1 VTDNNNIVSPL
12 DRRRFMQLLAGGAAA
27 ASLPLHTSCNR
38 SSADGRKA
46 IVLGF
51 DGLDPMIVKGLM
63 DTGRAPNFKKL
74 AEMGSFLPLATTMPA
89 LSPVA
94 WSSFI
99 TGMTPGGH
107 GIADFIA
114 RDPKTYMPV
123 FSIYE
128 NTPPDL
134 TLDIGDVHLPIK
146 GGGPVNLR
154 QGKPFWAYLTEQGIP
169 AWVSKVPTNF
179 PVDET
184 ATKAIAGMGTPD
196 LIDSYGSFS
205 YYTSDPFEHY
215 PDISGGTVQYV
226 DVNQNVVGSQ
236 LLGPV
241 NSLVTPSA
249 SRQDPY
255 ADNVKVPFTVY
266 LDPEEDAVRID
277 IQGQTLV
284 LNQGEYSPWVQVQF
298 DLLPVLGSASGIV
311 RFLVKQLRPHF
322 QLYATPINIDPA
334 DQAAPVTY
342 PQEFG
347 AEIAQDIGPFWTKG
361 LPCDTKAFDYRILND
376 EQYVKQ
382 AELIL
387 EERLALFRHQW
398 SRFSDGL
405 FYFYVSSTDQDA
417 HMLWRN
423 MDPTHP
429 KHGESDARFGAWIP
443 YLYERM
449 DEIVGE
455 VLPAIDDQ
463 TLVLI
468 CSDHGFAQ
476 FGRQFHLN
484 TWLRDNGYLT
494 LKPEAAKKAET
505 AITDVDWKQTLA
517 YGIGFNGLYLNLKNR
532 EGQGIVEASKV
543 AEISARLTRELQA
556 VDDPETGQRPVAKV
570 YQRDEMYVGDA
581 TPTMPELLVGYTPGY
596 RNSSSSVLGETGA
609 ATIDLNPWAW
619 SGDHSMARDLVPGSL
634 FSSHK
639 VAKGKPSILDL
650 PVSILEFFGIEKPE
664 QMVGSSIFRS

>member
-1 VTDNNNIVSPL
+1 MTDENRFLSSI
-12 DRRRFMQLLAGGAAA
+12 DRRRFLQLMAGGAAGS
-27 ASLPLHTSCNR
+27 SLPFLTSCGR
-38 SSADGRKA
+38 STADGRKA

-51 DGLDPMIVKGLM
+51 DGLDPTIIKGLM
-63 DTGRAPNFKKL
+63 DTGRAPNFRKL
-74 AEMGSFLPLATTMPA
+74 AEMGSFMPLATTMPA

-107 GIADFIA
+107 AIADFIA

-128 NTPPDL
+128 NTAPDL
-134 TLDIGDVHLPIK
+134 TISFGDVHLPIK

-154 QGKPFWAYLTEQGIP
+154 KGKPFWAYLTEQGIP
-169 AWVSKVPTNF
+169 AWISKIPTNF

-184 ATKAIAGMGTPD
+184 ATKGIAGMGTPD
-196 LIDSYGSFS
+196 LIDSYGSFG
-205 YYTSDPFEHY
+205 YWTSDPFEHY

-226 DVNQNVVGSQ
+226 DVNQNTVRTQ
-236 LLGPV
+236 LLGPI
-241 NSLVTPSA
+241 NSLVTPSG
-249 SRQDPY
+249 SNEPF
-255 ADNVKVPFTVY
+255 ADNVKVPFTVF
-266 LDPEEDAVRID
+266 LDPKEDAVRIE
-277 IQGQTLV
+277 IQGETLV
-284 LNQGEYSPWVQVQF
+284 LNVGEYSPWIPGQF
-298 DLLPVLGSASGIV
+298 DRLPVLGAASGIV
-311 RFLVKQLRPHF
+311 RFLIKQVRPQF

-334 DQAAPVTY
+334 NQAAPVTY

-347 AEIAQDIGPFWTKG
+347 AEIARDIGSFWTKG

-376 EQYVKQ
+376 EEYVKQ

-387 EERLALFRHQW
+387 EERMALFRHQW

-423 MDPTHP
+423 MDTSHP
-429 KHGESDARFGAWIP
+429 KHDESDARFGGWIP

-494 LKPEAAKKAET
+494 LKSEAEKKEET
-505 AITDVDWKQTLA
+505 AITDIDWTQTVA
-517 YGIGFNGLYLNLKNR
+517 YGVGFNGLYLNLKNR
-532 EGQGIVEASKV
+532 EGQGIVEAAKA
-543 AEISARLTRELQA
+543 AEITARLSRELQT
-556 VDDPETGQRPVAKV
+556 VTDPETGERPVAKV
-570 YQRDEMYVGDA
+570 YPRDEMYVGDA
-581 TPTMPELLVGYTPGY
+581 TPLMPELLVGYTPGY
-596 RNSSSSVLGETGA
+596 RNSSPSVLGATGS

-634 FSSHK
+634 FSSHRVSK
-639 VAKGKPSILDL
+639 ASPSILDL
-650 PVSILEFFGIEKPE
+650 PVSILEFFGVDKPQ
-664 QMVGSSIFRS
+664 QMVGTSIYKS

>member
-1 VTDNNNIVSPL
+1 MTDEDHRLSPI
-12 DRRRFMQLLAGGAAA
+12 DRRRFVQLLAGSAAA
-27 ASLPLHTSCNR
+27 TSFPFVTSCGR
-38 SSADGRKA
+38 STADGRKV

-51 DGLDPMIVKGLM
+51 DGLDPTIVKGLM
-63 DTGRAPNFKKL
+63 DTGRAPNFKRL
-74 AEMGSFLPLATTMPA
+74 AEMGSFLTLATTMPA

-128 NTPPDL
+128 NTAPDL
-134 TLDIGDVHLPIK
+134 TISFGDVHLPVK

-169 AWVSKVPTNF
+169 AWISKIPTNF

-184 ATKAIAGMGTPD
+184 ATKGIAGMGTPD

-205 YYTSDPFEHY
+205 YWTSDPFEHY
-215 PDISGGTVQYV
+215 PGISGGTVQYV
-226 DVNQNVVGSQ
+226 DVNQNVVRAQ

-241 NSLVTPSA
+241 NSLVTPSG
-249 SRQDPY
+249 SQDPF
-255 ADNVKVPFTVY
+255 ADNVRVPFTVY
-266 LDPEEDAVRID
+266 LDSKEDAVRLE
-277 IQGQTLV
+277 IQGETLV
-284 LNQGEYSPWVQVQF
+284 LNRGEYSRWVPVQF
-298 DLLPVLGSASGIV
+298 DLLPILGSASGIV
-311 RFLVKQLRPHF
+311 RFLVKQLRPQF

-334 DQAAPVTY
+334 NQAAPVTY
-342 PQEFG
+342 PREFG
-347 AEIAQDIGPFWTKG
+347 AEIARDIGSFWTKG

-376 EQYVKQ
+376 EEYVKQ

-387 EERLALFRHQW
+387 EERLALFHHQW

-423 MDPTHP
+423 MDPSHP

-449 DEIVGE
+449 DGIVGE

-494 LKPEAAKKAET
+494 LKPEAAKKQET
-505 AITDVDWKQTLA
+505 AITDIDWKQTLA
-517 YGIGFNGLYLNLKNR
+517 YGVGFNGLYLNLKNR
-532 EGQGIVEASKV
+532 EGQGIVDAAK
-543 AEISARLTRELQA
+543 APDLTARLRRELQA
-556 VDDPETGQRPVAKV
+556 VADPDTGERPVARV
-570 YQRDEMYVGDA
+570 YRRDEMYVGEA
-581 TPTMPELLVGYTPGY
+581 TPMMPELLVGYTPGY
-596 RNSSSSVLGETGA
+596 RNSSPSVLGATGG

-639 VAKGKPSILDL
+639 VSKGKPSILDL

>member
-1 VTDNNNIVSPL
+1 MTDHNRILSPM
-12 DRRRFMQLLAGGAAA
+12 DRRRFVQLLAGSAAA
-27 ASLPLHTSCNR
+27 ASFPFASSCSR
-38 SSADGRKA
+38 STADGRKV

-51 DGLDPMIVKGLM
+51 DGLDPTIVKGLM
-63 DTGRAPNFKKL
+63 DTGRAPNFRKL

-128 NTPPDL
+128 NTAPDL
-134 TLDIGDVHLPIK
+134 TISFGDVHLPIK

-169 AWVSKVPTNF
+169 AWISKIPTNF

-184 ATKAIAGMGTPD
+184 ATKGIAGMGTPD

-205 YYTSDPFEHY
+205 YWTSDPFEHY

-226 DVNQNVVGSQ
+226 DVNQNVVRAQ

-241 NSLVTPSA
+241 NSLVTPSG
-249 SRQDPY
+249 SQDPF
-255 ADNVKVPFTVY
+255 ADNVKIPFTVY
-266 LDPEEDAVRID
+266 LDPKEDAVRIE
-277 IQGQTLV
+277 IQAETLV
-284 LNQGEYSPWVQVQF
+284 LNQGEYSPWVPVQF

-334 DQAAPVTY
+334 NQAAPVTY

-347 AEIAQDIGPFWTKG
+347 AEIARDIGSFWTKG
-361 LPCDTKAFDYRILND
+361 LPCDTKAFDYQILND
-376 EQYVKQ
+376 EEYVKQ

-387 EERLALFRHQW
+387 EERLALFHHQW

-423 MDPTHP
+423 MDVSHP
-429 KHGESDARFGAWIP
+429 KHGESDARFGSWIP

-455 VLPAIDDQ
+455 VLPAIDDK

-494 LKPEAAKKAET
+494 LKSDAAKKDET
-505 AITDVDWKQTLA
+505 AITDIDWKQTVA
-517 YGIGFNGLYLNLKNR
+517 YGVGFNGLYLNLKNR
-532 EGQGIVEASKV
+532 EGQGIVDTAK
-543 AEISARLTRELQA
+543 APEITARLSQELQA
-556 VDDPETGQRPVAKV
+556 VADPDTGEQPVAKV
-570 YQRDEMYVGDA
+570 YRRDDMYVGEA
-581 TPTMPELLVGYTPGY
+581 TSMMPELLVGYTPGY
-596 RNSSSSVLGETGA
+596 RNSSPSVLGATGR

-639 VAKGKPSILDL
+639 VSRAKPSILDL
-650 PVSILEFFGIEKPE
+650 PVSILEFFGIEKPA

>member
-1 VTDNNNIVSPL
+1 MTDRRWELSPL
-12 DRRRFMQLLAGGAAA
+12 DRRRFLQLVAGGAAGATLPWLTACGSNA
-27 ASLPLHTSCNR
+27 A
-38 SSADGRKA
+38 GRKA
-46 IVLGF
+46 IVLGL
-51 DGLDPMIVKGLM
+51 DGLDPTIIRGLM
-63 DTGRAPNFKKL
+63 EAGRAPNFKKL
-74 AEMGSFLPLATTMPA
+74 ADLGSFQPLRTTMPA

-99 TGMTPGGH
+99 TGLTPGGH
-107 GIADFIA
+107 AIADFIA
-114 RDPKTYMPV
+114 RDPETYMPV

-128 NTPPDL
+128 NRAPDL
-134 TLDIGDVHLPIK
+134 TLKIGGIELPIK

-184 ATKAIAGMGTPD
+184 ASKAIAGMGTPD

-205 YYTSDPFEHY
+205 YWTSDPFEHY
-215 PDISGGTVQYV
+215 PNISGGTVQYV
-226 DVNQNVVGSQ
+226 DVNENIVRTQ

-241 NSLVTPSA
+241 NAVVASSA
-249 SRQDPY
+249 THQDPY
-255 ADNVKVPFTVY
+255 ADNLKIPLTVY
-266 LDPEEDAVRID
+266 LDPREEAVMLE
-277 IQGQTLV
+277 IQGEALI
-284 LNQGEYSPWVQVQF
+284 LNRNEYSPWVSVEF
-298 DLLPVLGSASGIV
+298 DLEPFGSAKGIV
-311 RFLVKQLRPHF
+311 RFLVKQLRPQF

-334 DQAAPVTY
+334 DQAAPVTH
-342 PQEFG
+342 PESFG
-347 AEIAQDIGPFWTKG
+347 EEIARDIGPFWTKG
-361 LPCDTKAFDYRILND
+361 LPCDTKAFDYRILSD
-376 EQYVKQ
+376 EDYVKQ

-398 SRFSDGL
+398 SRFADGL

-423 MDPTHP
+423 MDSSHP
-429 KHGESDARFGAWIP
+429 KHDESDARFAGWIP

-455 VLPAIDDQ
+455 VLPAIDDR

-494 LKPEAAKKAET
+494 LVPGAEKKEET
-505 AITDVDWKQTLA
+505 AITDVDWQQTLA
-517 YGIGFNGLYLNLKNR
+517 FGIGFNGLYLNLKNR
-532 EGQGIVEASKV
+532 ESQGIIEPAKASEV
-543 AEISARLTRELQA
+543 AGRLHRELEA
-556 VDDPETGQRPVAKV
+556 LIDPETGQHPVARV
-570 YQRDEMYVGDA
+570 YRRDEMYVGEA
-581 TPTMPELLVGYTPGY
+581 TAMMPELLVGYTPGY
-596 RNSSSSVLGETGA
+596 RNASSSVLGATGS

-634 FSSHK
+634 FSSRK
-639 VAKGKPSILDL
+639 VVRASPSILDL
-650 PVSILEFFGIEKPE
+650 PVTLLEFFGIDKPE
-664 QMVGSSIFRS
+664 PMVGSSIFRS